1 MGHSSRCL
9 DELLAKRLGTFNWG
23 YRLYKLY
30 SGSCGKTTIGYTI
43 HPDNYWTCLI
53 FWVIQRSGRTRS
65 PGDCQTRLEALGSD
79 HIGV

>member
-1 MGHSSRCL
+1 M
-9 DELLAKRLGTFNWG
+9 
-23 YRLYKLY
+23 
-30 SGSCGKTTIGYTI
+30 SCGQIRWVPLVRITSYVSYMSYVFVSYGKTIGGHLVY
-43 HPDNYWTCLI
+43 PDNCWTCLI

>member
-1 MGHSSRCL
+1 M
-9 DELLAKRLGTFNWG
+9 
-23 YRLYKLY
+23 
-30 SGSCGKTTIGYTI
+30 GYTI
-43 HPDNYWTCLI
+43 HPENYWTCLI